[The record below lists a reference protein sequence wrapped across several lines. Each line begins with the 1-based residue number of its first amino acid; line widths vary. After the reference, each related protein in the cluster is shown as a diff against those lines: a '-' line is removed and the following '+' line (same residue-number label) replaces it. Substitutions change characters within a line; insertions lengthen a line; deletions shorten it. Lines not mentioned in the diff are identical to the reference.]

1 MKINYIILTEKKQ
14 DISTETK
21 DSVKSIL
28 TDDDKINTLE
38 YNEWEEVQALNEYIK
53 TLIGFTHV
61 CIVPNGSVISEVTNT
76 VIKKYIK
83 DEETVYLPLV
93 SYLVPVPG
101 TEPVDYDLKG
111 VLNSC
116 IWKPYLAHKTGILN
130 QELSLKQIDTTLYGA
145 FLPLSILQKYPFKED
160 IKYFSF
166 FEFLN
171 RITYK
176 KVNVVGIPKLAF
188 HLKKDYELKGVDNKE
203 KVVYFKKAQE
213 SYKD

>member
-1 MKINYIILTEKKQ
+1 MKVNYIILTPKKQ
-14 DISTETK
+14 DVLTETN
-21 DSVKSIL
+21 DSVKLIL
-28 TDDDKINTLE
+28 TKDDKMNIVE
-38 YNEWEEVQALNEYIK
+38 HDEWEEVKALNEYVK

-76 VIKKYIK
+76 VIKKYVK
-83 DEETVYLPLV
+83 DDNTVYLPLV

-101 TEPVDYDLKG
+101 SEPVDYDLKG

-116 IWKPYLAHKTGILN
+116 IWKPYLAHKVGILN
-130 QELSLKQIDTTLYGA
+130 QELSLRQIDTTLYGA
-145 FLPLSILQKYPFKED
+145 FIPLTLLQKYTFKED

-176 KVNVVGIPKLAF
+176 KENVVGIPKLGF